1 MENRLKQCPDQV
13 LQSEPLALRHV
24 RVTDAFWR
32 EKMRLVRD
40 TVLPHQW
47 KLLHDAVPGA
57 AKSYCIHNFRAAAEA
72 TARRQSGQEVA
83 PHYTNRGFEVLPEDP
98 DAPQPDRFYGFVFQ
112 DSDLYK
118 WLEAVAY
125 ALADEPDEAL
135 EAQADAAIDLVCQAQ
150 QADGY
155 LDTYYILNGLDGAF
169 QNLRDHHE
177 LYCFGHL
184 AEAAVAYANVT
195 GKTRLLEAACR
206 WADLLD
212 ARFSDS
218 PDGCQGYPGHPEAE
232 LALFRLFAAT
242 GCTRYRE
249 LSLRFLDRRGQRPY
263 FYDTERGCM
272 PAGPDELRYTYYQA
286 HLPVRE
292 QHEAVGHAV
301 RAMYLYC
308 GMADGARLTGDEVL
322 LRACRALFEDVAM
335 RKMYVTGGVGST
347 AEGEAFTFAYDLPN
361 DTAYAETCAAAGLVF
376 FARRMLQIEPRAA
389 YADVLE
395 RAIYN
400 GLLSGMSADGKRF
413 FYVNPLEVDPAAC
426 AGDPRKRHV
435 QPTRQAWFGC
445 ACCPPNLARVIGS
458 VGQYAWTKAQDTLFV
473 HLHIG
478 GEVQLSTANGTACVH
493 MTSELPWD
501 GKFSVRFSDCCGAR
515 FTLAVRIP
523 AWCAGEYTLVGAE
536 DAKQWIRDGYLYLQ
550 KAWNTQDVLHFTFA
564 MQPQFVRSDA
574 RVRENIGKVAL
585 VRGPLVYCMEE
596 ADNGKA
602 LHLCT
607 LDTTTK
613 IEVSWETLL
622 PHTRVPVLSVQGF
635 RTRSAET
642 SASLYATA
650 VPSQRENERYRFIPY
665 YLWANRTVGEMQVWT
680 REAGETGFA
689 GEKKC

>member
-1 MENRLKQCPDQV
+1 MENRLQQRPDPV
-13 LQSEPLALRHV
+13 LQNEPFAMQNA

-32 EKMRLVRD
+32 EKMRLVRN

-47 KLLHDAVPGA
+47 KLLNDAVPGA

-72 TARRQSGQEVA
+72 TARRKNGQEAA
-83 PHYTNRGFEVLPEDP
+83 PHYTDRGFEVLPDEP

-125 ALADEPDEAL
+125 ALADEPNEAL

-169 QNLRDHHE
+169 TNLKDHHE

-184 AEAAVAYANVT
+184 AEAAVAYAQVT
-195 GKTRLLEAACR
+195 GKTKLLEATCR

-242 GCTRYRE
+242 GCARYRD
-249 LSLRFLDRRGQRPY
+249 LALRFLNRRGQRPY
-263 FYDTERGCM
+263 YFDKERGCT
-272 PAGPDELRYTYYQA
+272 PAAPEEPRYTYYQA

-301 RAMYLYC
+301 RAMYLYS
-308 GMADGARLTGDEVL
+308 GMADAARLTGDAAL
-322 LRACRALFEDVAM
+322 LGACRVLFEDVTA

-347 AEGEAFTFAYDLPN
+347 ADGEAFTFAYDLPN

-389 YADVLE
+389 YADVME
-395 RAIYN
+395 RVLYN

-426 AGDPRKRHV
+426 TGDPRKRHV
-435 QPTRQAWFGC
+435 HPVRQAWFGC

-458 VGQYAWTKAQDTLFV
+458 VGQYAWTKTQDTLFV

-478 GEVQLSTANGTACVH
+478 GEVLLQTRSGKSHVL
-493 MTSELPWD
+493 MESEFPWE
-501 GKFSVRFSDCCGAR
+501 GNFSVRFPDGCGDA

-523 AWCAGEYTLVGAE
+523 AWCAGQYTVEGAE
-536 DAKQWIRDGYLYLQ
+536 NAKRWVRDGYLYLQ
-550 KAWNTQDVLHFTFA
+550 KAWSVQDALQFNFA
-564 MQPQFVRSDA
+564 MHPQFVRSDA

-585 VRGPLVYCMEE
+585 ARGPLVYCMEE
-596 ADNGKA
+596 ADNGEA

-607 LDTTTK
+607 LDTAAG
-613 IEVSWETLL
+613 IDVSWEMLL
-622 PHTRVPVLSVQGF
+622 PHTRVPVLTASGF
-635 RTRSAET
+635 RICSPEA
-642 SASLYATA
+642 APPLYAPA
-650 VPSQRENERYRFIPY
+650 VPPKRENARYRFIPY
-665 YLWANRTVGEMQVWT
+665 YLWANRTAGEMQVWT
-680 REAGETGFA
+680 RAEGNTGFA

>member
-1 MENRLKQCPDQV
+1 MENRLQQRPDPV
-13 LQSEPLALRHV
+13 LQNEPFAMQNV

-32 EKMRLVRD
+32 EKMRLVRN

-57 AKSYCIHNFRAAAEA
+57 AKSYCIHNFRAAAEV

-83 PHYTNRGFEVLPEDP
+83 PHYTDRGFEVLPEDP

-135 EAQADAAIDLVCQAQ
+135 EAQADAAIDLVCRAQ

-169 QNLRDHHE
+169 QNLKDHHE

-184 AEAAVAYANVT
+184 AEAAVAYAEAT

-206 WADLLD
+206 WADLLT
-212 ARFSDS
+212 ARFSDA

-242 GCTRYRE
+242 GCARYRD
-249 LSLRFLDRRGQRPY
+249 LALRFLNRRGQRPY
-263 FYDTERGCM
+263 YFDKERGCT
-272 PAGPDELRYTYYQA
+272 PAAPEEPRYIYYQA

-308 GMADGARLTGDEVL
+308 GMADAARLTGDEML
-322 LRACRALFEDVAM
+322 LRACRVLFEDVTA

-347 AEGEAFTFAYDLPN
+347 ADGEAFTFAYDLPN

-389 YADVLE
+389 YADVME
-395 RAIYN
+395 RVLYN

-426 AGDPRKRHV
+426 TGDPRKRHV
-435 QPTRQAWFGC
+435 HPARQAWFGC

-458 VGQYAWTKAQDTLFV
+458 VGQYAWTKTQNTLFV
-473 HLHIG
+473 HLYIG
-478 GEVQLSTANGTACVH
+478 GEVMLQTRSGESHVL
-493 MTSELPWD
+493 MESELPWEGNFFVHFPD
-501 GKFSVRFSDCCGAR
+501 GRGDV

-523 AWCAGEYTLVGAE
+523 AWCAGQYTVEGAE
-536 DAKQWIRDGYLYLQ
+536 NAKRWVRDGYLYLQ
-550 KAWNTQDVLHFTFA
+550 KAWSVQDALQFNFA
-564 MQPQFVRSDA
+564 MYPQFVRSDA

-596 ADNGKA
+596 ADNGKD

-607 LDTTTK
+607 LDAAAGVD
-613 IEVSWETLL
+613 VSWETLL
-622 PHTRVPVLSVQGF
+622 PHMRVPVLTASGF
-635 RTRSAET
+635 RICSPEA
-642 SASLYATA
+642 APPLYAPA
-650 VPSQRENERYRFIPY
+650 VPPKRGNARYRFIPY
-665 YLWANRTVGEMQVWT
+665 YLWANRTAGEMQVWT
-680 REAGETGFA
+680 RAEGNTGFA

>member
-1 MENRLKQCPDQV
+1 MEDRLKQRPDRT
-13 LQSEPLALRHV
+13 LQSEPLALQNV
-24 RVTDAFWR
+24 RVTDAFWQ
-32 EKMRLVRD
+32 EKMQLVRD

-135 EAQADAAIDLVCQAQ
+135 EAQADAAIDLVCRAQ

-169 QNLRDHHE
+169 QNLKDHHE

-184 AEAAVAYANVT
+184 TEAAVAYAEAT

-212 ARFSDS
+212 KRFSDA

-263 FYDTERGCM
+263 FYDTERGCT
-272 PAGPDELRYTYYQA
+272 PAAPGELRYAYYQA

-301 RAMYLYC
+301 RAMYLYS
-308 GMADGARLTGDEVL
+308 GMADAARLTGDAAL
-322 LRACRALFEDVAM
+322 LHACHMLFEDVTA

-347 AEGEAFTFAYDLPN
+347 ADGEAFTFAYDLPN

-389 YADVLE
+389 YADVME
-395 RAIYN
+395 RVLYN

-426 AGDPRKRHV
+426 TGDPRKRHV
-435 QPTRQAWFGC
+435 HPARQAWFGC

-458 VGQYAWTKAQDTLFV
+458 VGQYAWTKTQDTLFV

-478 GEVQLSTANGTACVH
+478 GEVLLQTRSGESHVL
-493 MTSELPWD
+493 MESELPWE
-501 GKFSVRFSDCCGAR
+501 GNFSVRFPDGCGDV

-523 AWCAGEYTLVGAE
+523 AWCAG
-536 DAKQWIRDGYLYLQ
+536 Q
-550 KAWNTQDVLHFTFA
+550 
-564 MQPQFVRSDA
+564 
-574 RVRENIGKVAL
+574 
-585 VRGPLVYCMEE
+585 
-596 ADNGKA
+596 
-602 LHLCT
+602 
-607 LDTTTK
+607 
-613 IEVSWETLL
+613 
-622 PHTRVPVLSVQGF
+622 
-635 RTRSAET
+635 
-642 SASLYATA
+642 
-650 VPSQRENERYRFIPY
+650 
-665 YLWANRTVGEMQVWT
+665 
-680 REAGETGFA
+680 
-689 GEKKC
+689 